1 MYDGM
6 NDSVAVYVYIYV
18 CMCKEYKYIWKLAE
32 NVIFIL
38 DDAVVVE
45 KVSERVQRPLH
56 VWNAG
61 LHLRIELRHPLP
73 PTGRPYTLH
82 TNTILP

>member
-1 MYDGM
+1 MYVSM
-6 NDSVAVYVYIYV
+6 
-18 CMCKEYKYIWKLAE
+18 YKDYKQIWKLTY
-32 NVIFIL
+32 NVIFFL
-38 DDAVVVE
+38 DDVVVAE
-45 KVSERVQRPLH
+45 KVSERVQWPLH